1 MFRFCLHLPRGRPR
15 AGMKLCAPLLAC
27 VTLTPGTPRPGQWSP
42 RARVVLSQSPSG
54 DSAQR
59 KLLGLVAQSADF
71 VGELARAQLPDSEE
85 VARAAAEAEAEAQ
98 LAAQKLESRRLRR
111 SWDARLSWRRRKREA
126 AEAAAAAAEEQ
137 AKEQAR
143 SQERARRRRR
153 LGLPPLEQGQLD
165 QPNGA
170 HWSQRWSTS
179 TTAQAEGGAG
189 ECGEDAEA
197 TADSQVA
204 KADGEAS
211 PSWAPTLAT
220 AAAVT
225 AAAVMQAAEM
235 AAVTLH
241 NEPRNPNPHLTP
253 TPTAV
258 TLHDEPPT
266 LTLSLTLTPKIQP
279 SPHPHPHPNQVAL
292 NKQQRPPAPTPTTP
306 PTPTPAPTPAP
317 TSVEQGGGKPP
328 SRRG

>member
-1 MFRFCLHLPRGRPR
+1 
-15 AGMKLCAPLLAC
+15 MKLCVPLLAC

-85 VARAAAEAEAEAQ
+85 VAKAAAEAEAEAQ

-143 SQERARRRRR
+143 SEERARRRRR

-179 TTAQAEGGAG
+179 PTAAAVSAQAAGGAG
-189 ECGEDAEA
+189 ECGEEAEA

-235 AAVTLH
+235 AAVAVIKVAGSTQGKAVQGEAAQG
-241 NEPRNPNPHLTP
+241 EPIG
-253 TPTAV
+253 
-258 TLHDEPPT
+258 
-266 LTLSLTLTPKIQP
+266 S
-279 SPHPHPHPNQVAL
+279 
-292 NKQQRPPAPTPTTP
+292 
-306 PTPTPAPTPAP
+306 
-317 TSVEQGGGKPP
+317 
-328 SRRG
+328 

>member
-1 MFRFCLHLPRGRPR
+1 MR
-15 AGMKLCAPLLAC
+15 ALCGLLVC
-27 VTLTPGTPRPGQWSP
+27 VPLTPFTPRPGQWSP

-54 DSAQR
+54 DSAER
-59 KLLGLVAQSADF
+59 KLLSLVAQSADL

-85 VARAAAEAEAEAQ
+85 VARAAAVAEAEAQ

-143 SQERARRRRR
+143 SKERARRRSR

-165 QPNGA
+165 PPNGA
-170 HWSQRWSTS
+170 HWSHHWSTAAA
-179 TTAQAEGGAG
+179 AQGEEGAG
-189 ECGEDAEA
+189 ECCEEAEA
-197 TADSQVA
+197 TADSQIP
-204 KADGEAS
+204 KAGGEAS

-220 AAAVT
+220 AAAVA

-241 NEPRNPNPHLTP
+241 DEPRNPNPKGL
-253 TPTAV
+253 A
-258 TLHDEPPT
+258 
-266 LTLSLTLTPKIQP
+266 
-279 SPHPHPHPNQVAL
+279 
-292 NKQQRPPAPTPTTP
+292 
-306 PTPTPAPTPAP
+306 
-317 TSVEQGGGKPP
+317 
-328 SRRG
+328 

>member
-1 MFRFCLHLPRGRPR
+1 
-15 AGMKLCAPLLAC
+15 MKLCAQLLAC

-85 VARAAAEAEAEAQ
+85 MARAAAEAQAEAQ

-143 SQERARRRRR
+143 SEERARRRRR

-179 TTAQAEGGAG
+179 ATAATAQAEGGAG

-241 NEPRNPNPHLTP
+241 NEPRNPNPRQPQPRSPSTTSP
-253 TPTAV
+253 
-258 TLHDEPPT
+258 
-266 LTLSLTLTPKIQP
+266 QP
-279 SPHPHPHPNQVAL
+279 SP
-292 NKQQRPPAPTPTTP
+292 
-306 PTPTPAPTPAP
+306 
-317 TSVEQGGGKPP
+317 
-328 SRRG
+328 